1 MRKVVLSCLV
11 AYILG
16 ILAFETLSA
25 AALMFTLLFV
35 VTVVFIRYTFFWK
48 NVKRFPLLIAFF
60 FLFGTC
66 YTSFTNFIHT
76 GSASL
81 HLGDSVTVKGRI
93 VEVSDTDNN
102 YYDRYVMETESIIV
116 GEEGRKSEL
125 DFHEKI
131 DLSLEKYKLASRP
144 VPYRYGDVVTAEAV
158 LEEPSIPLNSTDADY
173 RPSKKA
179 DGIFFCVTGE
189 YDASSVEAHV
199 RSNFNIFDLAQSARE
214 YFIGV
219 IDTYFSGDEA
229 GLLRG
234 ILLSDKMGFSEEFR
248 ERLSDTGMMHI
259 TVASGLHVNCVLAV
273 LLWILFS
280 FRIHKRYAYPAAIAV
295 LCAYAFLQGLTPSII
310 RAVIMTSIFL
320 VGELLSRDYDR
331 RNTLYITAFLMLLFD
346 PYMIYSIGL
355 QLSFG
360 AVLGII
366 LFAAPIDNYLVRVVK
381 VKKLSSLISVS
392 IAAQILI
399 LPVLA
404 FYFDKISL
412 YSIVAN
418 LLIVPVLTVTL
429 ALGFALFAVSWMGT
443 AVGTVVA
450 FVLGLF
456 AKYINGVIY
465 VVSILPFA
473 TVDMFTMNIWKMLV
487 YYLLFVILYLL
498 IMKKSRKAVFTVSGI
513 CAILVICIIAVNVYT
528 GSLLRVTFINV
539 GQGDAAL
546 IHIPG
551 GKTAIIDGGGSS
563 AVSETDLGEKLFVP
577 YLKHSGVE
585 TIDYAF
591 VSHFDK
597 DHAQGIAAAARLM
610 NVKNLVLPHRREN
623 EAIEYKDI
631 IEKTAKEK
639 GINVLYF
646 MEGDSLTIDG
656 VRFEAFAPTR
666 KNVQNRAF
674 SENNKSLVLKL
685 TYGETSF
692 LFTGD
697 IELEAESKV
706 AKYGDAIRAD
716 VLKVAHHGSKTS
728 STEKFIKTCAPKY
741 AIISEGKDNSYG
753 FPARETIT
761 TLVRNNVDIYQT
773 SECGDISFYVGGDG
787 MKWIETFYE
796 RPPYE
801 QTFLKSGASIWLKIP
816 QPAD

>member
-248 ERLSDTGMMHI
+248 ERLSDTGM
-259 TVASGLHVNCVLAV
+259 TYYSCV
-273 LLWILFS
+273 
-280 FRIHKRYAYPAAIAV
+280 RPACQ
-295 LCAYAFLQGLTPSII
+295 LCTGGIVVDFVFLPDSQ
-310 RAVIMTSIFL
+310 
-320 VGELLSRDYDR
+320 
-331 RNTLYITAFLMLLFD
+331 
-346 PYMIYSIGL
+346 
-355 QLSFG
+355 
-360 AVLGII
+360 
-366 LFAAPIDNYLVRVVK
+366 
-381 VKKLSSLISVS
+381 
-392 IAAQILI
+392 
-399 LPVLA
+399 
-404 FYFDKISL
+404 
-412 YSIVAN
+412 
-418 LLIVPVLTVTL
+418 
-429 ALGFALFAVSWMGT
+429 ALC
-443 AVGTVVA
+443 
-450 FVLGLF
+450 
-456 AKYINGVIY
+456 
-465 VVSILPFA
+465 
-473 TVDMFTMNIWKMLV
+473 
-487 YYLLFVILYLL
+487 
-498 IMKKSRKAVFTVSGI
+498 VSGRD
-513 CAILVICIIAVNVYT
+513 CSALCVCISA
-528 GSLLRVTFINV
+528 RVDT
-539 GQGDAAL
+539 L
-546 IHIPG
+546 
-551 GKTAIIDGGGSS
+551 
-563 AVSETDLGEKLFVP
+563 
-577 YLKHSGVE
+577 
-585 TIDYAF
+585 
-591 VSHFDK
+591 
-597 DHAQGIAAAARLM
+597 
-610 NVKNLVLPHRREN
+610 
-623 EAIEYKDI
+623 
-631 IEKTAKEK
+631 
-639 GINVLYF
+639 
-646 MEGDSLTIDG
+646 
-656 VRFEAFAPTR
+656 
-666 KNVQNRAF
+666 
-674 SENNKSLVLKL
+674 
-685 TYGETSF
+685 
-692 LFTGD
+692 
-697 IELEAESKV
+697 
-706 AKYGDAIRAD
+706 
-716 VLKVAHHGSKTS
+716 HH
-728 STEKFIKTCAPKY
+728 
-741 AIISEGKDNSYG
+741 
-753 FPARETIT
+753 
-761 TLVRNNVDIYQT
+761 
-773 SECGDISFYVGGDG
+773 
-787 MKWIETFYE
+787 
-796 RPPYE
+796 
-801 QTFLKSGASIWLKIP
+801 KSGHHDEHIFSRRIA
-816 QPAD
+816 